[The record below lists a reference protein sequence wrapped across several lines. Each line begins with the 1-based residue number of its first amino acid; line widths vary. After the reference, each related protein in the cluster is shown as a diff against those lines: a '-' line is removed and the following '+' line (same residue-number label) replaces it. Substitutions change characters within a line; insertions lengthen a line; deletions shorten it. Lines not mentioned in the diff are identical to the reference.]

1 MNCFGWYVLGQ
12 LATSNSRIQSVDVGT
27 ISVMED
33 LNTLLQQD
41 LIGVKPTEL
50 CTCSESELR
59 ENRYVKSLS
68 ESTTMVDGRI
78 QIKMPWKED
87 GPPRHSNYDIA
98 LKRTYSTERSFQ
110 RKDCTEIIDE
120 EVQKLVSQSFVTK
133 IPPEKVDHTKS
144 EWYLPLQA
152 VSFYCVPVIIKP
164 FVPPVK
170 KRSISRL
177 ELLGC
182 LALSRIYDTCRK
194 IY

>member
-41 LIGVKPTEL
+41 PIGVKPTEL

-59 ENRYVKSLS
+59 ENRFVKSLS

-87 GPPRHSNYDIA
+87 GPPKHSNYDIT

-120 EVQKLVSQSFVTK
+120 EVQKLVSQGFVTK
-133 IPPEKVDHTKS
+133 IPPEEVNHTKS

-152 VSFYCVPVIIKP
+152 VFTPDKTT
-164 FVPPVK
+164 K
-170 KRSISRL
+170 L
-177 ELLGC
+177 
-182 LALSRIYDTCRK
+182 
-194 IY
+194 